1 MCQSV
6 SYPYRGYRI
15 AYDDK
20 HEFWYVETLD
30 AHRVSTGHMS
40 VFAAEK
46 YIDNILIG
54 FEMF

>member
-30 AHRVSTGHMS
+30 AYRVSTGYMS

-46 YIDNILIG
+46 YIDNVLIG